1 MPKDFVFRGLDEEQL
16 KAVSMDEFI
25 RMLPSRMR
33 RSLMRGLPEE
43 HRKLIEKIRSWQPGD
58 KPLKTHSRNMI
69 ILPEMI
75 GKTVH
80 VFSGR
85 DFVEVLIDLKK
96 VGHYLGEY
104 SITNSPVRHGR
115 PGIGASRSSMY
126 IPLK

>member
-1 MPKDFVFRGLDEEQL
+1 MPKDFLYRGRSVEEL
-16 KAVSMDEFI
+16 KAISMDEFI

-33 RSLMRGLPEE
+33 RSLRRGITEDQ
-43 HRKLIEKIRSWQPGD
+43 RIVIEKIRASQPED
-58 KPLKTHSRNMI
+58 KPVKTHARNLI

-80 VFSGR
+80 VFNGLE
-85 DFVEVLIDLKK
+85 FIEVKIDIKK

-104 SITNSPVRHGR
+104 AITNKPVRHGR

>member
-1 MPKDFVFRGLDEEQL
+1 MPRDFLYRGRSVEEL
-16 KAVSMDEFI
+16 KAISMDEFI

-33 RSLMRGLPEE
+33 RSLRRGITDGQ
-43 HRKLIEKIRSWQPGD
+43 RIVIEKIRASQPGD
-58 KPLKTHSRNMI
+58 KPVKTHARNLI

-80 VFSGR
+80 VFNGLE
-85 DFVEVLIDLKK
+85 FIEVKIDIKK

-104 SITNSPVRHGR
+104 AITNKPVRHGR

>member
-1 MPKDFVFRGLDEEQL
+1 MPRDFLYRGRSVEEL
-16 KAVSMDEFI
+16 KSISMDEFI

-33 RSLMRGLPEE
+33 RSLRRGITDAQ
-43 HRKLIEKIRSWQPGD
+43 RIVIEKIRASQPED
-58 KPLKTHSRNMI
+58 KPVKTHARNLI

-80 VFSGR
+80 VFNGLE
-85 DFVEVLIDLKK
+85 FIEVKIDIKK

-104 SITNSPVRHGR
+104 AITNRPVRHGR

>member
-33 RSLMRGLPEE
+33 RSLRRGLPEE
-43 HRKLIEKIRSWQPGD
+43 HRILIEKIRSWHPGD
-58 KPLKTHSRNMI
+58 KPLKTHARNLI

-75 GKTVH
+75 GKTIH

-85 DFVEVLIDLKK
+85 EFVEVQIDLKK

>member
-1 MPKDFVFRGLDEEQL
+1 MPRDFLYRGRSVEEL
-16 KAVSMDEFI
+16 KAISMDEFI

-33 RSLMRGLPEE
+33 RSLRRGITEGQ
-43 HRKLIEKIRSWQPGD
+43 RIVIEKIRASQPGD
-58 KPLKTHSRNMI
+58 KPVKTHARNLI

-80 VFSGR
+80 VFNGLE
-85 DFVEVLIDLKK
+85 FIEVNIDIKK

-104 SITNSPVRHGR
+104 AITNRPVRHGR